1 MTVADTLAPGTPAQQ
16 DSRMIPLHRDMGRAA
31 CRRIAAAC
39 LCCIVAALAC
49 HPARAA
55 ESDFLERFRGDWS
68 GSGKVQR
75 DGSTPPRQV
84 TCSVIGRPTEN
95 RINAQGSCRA
105 YLIFVR
111 PVAIDVVYDPR
122 SGIYRG
128 TYIGARIGPARLS
141 GTRSGDALN
150 LRIEWPRP
158 VNGDTQA
165 TMVIQ
170 NDGRGILRITIADNL
185 TPGGP
190 IQQTSEIILVRR

>member
-1 MTVADTLAPGTPAQQ
+1 MDTLRPGTPVQQ
-16 DSRMIPLHRDMGRAA
+16 VSWILPRHRDMGRSMQ
-31 CRRIAAAC
+31 CRIAAAC
-39 LCCIVAALAC
+39 LCCILAALAC
-49 HPARAA
+49 TSARAA

-75 DGSTPPRQV
+75 DGGSQPRHV
-84 TCSVIGRPTEN
+84 TCSVIGRLTEN
-95 RINAQGSCRA
+95 RISAQGSCRA

-111 PVAIDVVYDPR
+111 PVAIDVTYDPR

-128 TYIGARIGPARLS
+128 TYTGARIGPARLS

-165 TMVIQ
+165 AMVIQ
-170 NDGRGILRITIADNL
+170 NDGRGILRITVADNL

-190 IQQTSEIILVRR
+190 ILQTSEIILLRQ